1 MKILAG
7 DLRGRPFDQPKT
19 RAVRPLS
26 EKVRAALFDVVGAPT
41 GLTVLDAYAGSG
53 AAGFEAA
60 SRGAT
65 LVDAIE
71 ANARVA
77 RVIEA
82 NARTLGLDWD
92 YILHTVTVATW
103 LASPAQ
109 QPPQPRYGLIIAD
122 PPYVQLD
129 ADILERLAAYLT
141 PGGILAVSHSSRIEP
156 PMLKSA
162 QLIKSKTY
170 GDTALSFFGRPG
182 DQIF

>member
-1 MKILAG
+1 MKILSG
-7 DLRGRPFDQPKT
+7 ELKGRPIDQPKT

-60 SRGAT
+60 SRGAV

-77 RVIEA
+77 RTIEA
-82 NARTLGLDWD
+82 NARALGLDWG
-92 YILHTVTVATW
+92 YVLHQLTVETW

-122 PPYVQLD
+122 PPYAQLD
-129 ADILERLAAYLT
+129 ADVLERLSRFLT
-141 PGGILAVSHSSRIEP
+141 PGGVLAVSHTSRLEP
-156 PMLKSA
+156 PDLVGLLLA
-162 QLIKSKTY
+162 QHKTY
-170 GDTALSFFGRPG
+170 GDTALSFFQSPLT
-182 DQIF
+182 